1 MGDSYVDLMWR
12 VVYDRRLIAGFVNLE
27 DAEEFAKKIGGQ
39 VVVITHKEVEPS

>member
-12 VVYDRRLIAGFVNLE
+12 VVQNRQLIAGFLNLA
-27 DAEEFAKKIGGQ
+27 DAEEFAKKIGGK